1 MPDHAGRTRRPVV
14 AVVAAIALAFAS
26 AACGDDSGDLP
37 PPPATSP
44 ADSTPAPTSTLS
56 PRDAEAAQEILAAFD
71 NYMEALIEL
80 STAGVPGGT
89 EETQARLEDVPVSSE
104 AYFELADEVLT
115 RNAMAGHATSGT
127 ITWEAE
133 VTQID
138 WENTFPANPED
149 VIPEATVR
157 ACVDETGWT
166 TIDKETGEVVD
177 GPGGRYLSI
186 VTVTWSGEDP
196 TRPEL
201 EPRWEITVRDDQDE
215 PC

>member
-14 AVVAAIALAFAS
+14 TVAAAITLALAS

-56 PRDAEAAQEILAAFD
+56 PRDAEAAQAILAAFD

-89 EETQARLEDVPVSSE
+89 EETQARLEEVPVSSD
-104 AYFELADEVLT
+104 ARDELAFDLLNENFL
-115 RNAMAGHATSGT
+115 ADHATEGT
-127 ITWEAE
+127 IDWTTDVIE
-133 VTQID
+133 ID
-138 WENTFPANPED
+138 WENTFPANPDE
-149 VIPEATVR
+149 VIPEATLRV
-157 ACVDETGWT
+157 CFDETDWT
-166 TIDKETGEVVD
+166 TTDKETGEVVE
-177 GPGGRYLSI
+177 GPGGRYLST
-186 VTVTWSGEDP
+186 VTVTWRNEDP

-201 EPRWEITVRDDQDE
+201 EPRWEVTVREDGDE